1 MNFYLTRRNLFKLA
15 GVAAGTIG
23 LSKLGF
29 AADSSAIY
37 LPDDEK
43 DPLTEKVYFKK
54 YKELKILYDN
64 PLKSQSDV
72 ADFVLEG
79 QAEITFNEGKMR
91 MQNVLDPSLK
101 QKANYVYWCPKDFP
115 DNIAVSWDFW
125 PIKEP
130 GLCIMFFA
138 ATGRN
143 GEDIFDKSLNKR
155 SGDYK
160 QYHHGDINAHHV
172 SYFRRNPKERDFQL
186 SNLRKSYGHVIV
198 TQGADPIPCVEFAK
212 GPYQIRVVKAGPVV
226 EFFINELSIFEWT
239 DDGKTLGPVLGGGK
253 IGFRQMAPLVAE
265 YANLKVMSIERMK

>member
-1 MNFYLTRRNLFKLA
+1 MNNYMTRRNLLKLA
-15 GVAAGTIG
+15 GAAVGTFG
-23 LSKLGF
+23 LSRLGL
-29 AADSSAIY
+29 AKDSSGLF
-37 LPDDEK
+37 LPQKQKED
-43 DPLTEKVYFKK
+43 LTEKVYFKK
-54 YKELKILYDN
+54 YKELKTLYDN

-72 ADFVLEG
+72 TNFVMEG
-79 QAEITFNEGKMR
+79 QAEITFEEGRMR

-101 QKANYVYWCPKDFP
+101 QKANFVYWCPENFP
-115 DNIAVSWDFW
+115 DNIAVTWDFW

-138 ATGRN
+138 AKGRN

-155 SGDYK
+155 EGDYK

-198 TQGADPIPCVEFAK
+198 AQGADPIPCVEFAK

-226 EFFINELSIFEWT
+226 EFFVNELSLFEWK
-239 DDGKTLGPVLGGGK
+239 DDGKSLGPVLSDGK

-265 YANLKVMSIERMK
+265 YANLKVMSIEKIK